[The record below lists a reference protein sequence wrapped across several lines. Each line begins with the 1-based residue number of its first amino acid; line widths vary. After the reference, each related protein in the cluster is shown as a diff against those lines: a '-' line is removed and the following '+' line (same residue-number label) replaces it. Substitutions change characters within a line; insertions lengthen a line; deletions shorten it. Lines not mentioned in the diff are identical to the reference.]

1 MEIRPCCMNFQI
13 FHFLRIATMDAET
26 TNIEIAPVV
35 NEKKESDVDLEIAK
49 TLEKLNRLREKK
61 KETEKRAREKN
72 QKAVLELIKTEKL
85 DMIPIEKWESA
96 ISTIKT
102 ALGVV

>member
-1 MEIRPCCMNFQI
+1 
-13 FHFLRIATMDAET
+13 MDAET
-26 TNIEIAPVV
+26 TNIETTQVV

>member
-1 MEIRPCCMNFQI
+1 
-13 FHFLRIATMDAET
+13 MDAET
-26 TNIEIAPVV
+26 TNIEIAPAL

>member
-1 MEIRPCCMNFQI
+1 MS
-13 FHFLRIATMDAET
+13 AET
-26 TNIEIAPVV
+26 KNIEKLQII

-61 KETEKRAREKN
+61 KESERRAKEKN

-85 DMIPIEKWESA
+85 DMIPVEKWESA
-96 ISTIKT
+96 ISTIKN
-102 ALGVV
+102 ALGVI

>member
-1 MEIRPCCMNFQI
+1 
-13 FHFLRIATMDAET
+13 MDAET
-26 TNIEIAPVV
+26 KDIEKLQIINA
-35 NEKKESDVDLEIAK
+35 KKESDVDLEIAK

-61 KETEKRAREKN
+61 KESERRAKEKN

-85 DMIPIEKWESA
+85 DMIPVEKWELA

-102 ALGVV
+102 ALGIV